1 MFDNAIAA
9 QVVNAKVGELLV
21 AFQTLSNVSPDTLER
36 ASSELREAV
45 GKIAEANGFEDPD
58 ILLLLIHEFAEFA
71 VFAGSEIK
79 ADRLSGQ
86 HIVQPTG
93 AA

>member
-1 MFDNAIAA
+1 MFDNDTAK
-9 QVVNAKVGELLV
+9 QVLNAKVGEMLG
-21 AFQTLSNVSPDTLER
+21 AFQVLSDVAPVTLDK
-36 ASSELREAV
+36 ASRELREAV
-45 GKIAEANGFEDPD
+45 SKIMQANDLAD
-58 ILLLLIHEFAEFA
+58 NDVLMLLISEFVQFA